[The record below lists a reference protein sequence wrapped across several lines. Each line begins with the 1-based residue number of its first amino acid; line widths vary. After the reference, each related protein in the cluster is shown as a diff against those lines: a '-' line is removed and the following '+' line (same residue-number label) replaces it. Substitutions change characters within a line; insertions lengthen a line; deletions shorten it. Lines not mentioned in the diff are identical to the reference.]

1 MYLRH
6 TIRKKDGKV
15 HRYWCLVRSVRVGRR
30 VIQQTVAHL
39 GELDEQGR
47 VEARALARRLI
58 GTPEQAR
65 LFKDGSEQLTVPVR
79 LKGIRIER
87 SRQFG
92 DVYLALAL
100 WRGTG
105 LEDLCERLLPVG
117 KERIAWAKMAAVL
130 VAARFCEP
138 SSELHIAEDWYRRTA
153 LSDLLQLGD
162 EEVNKDRLYRG
173 LDHLLAHKAELEAHL
188 SQRCGELFA
197 VENEV
202 LLYDV
207 TSTYFEGQAEANPQA
222 QRGYSRDHRPDC
234 KQVCIALVVTFDGFP
249 LGYEV
254 FAGNTHDSRTLQT
267 IVATMEAR
275 HGMLGRVWIT
285 DRGMASADNLAW
297 LRQTGRRYI
306 IGAPKS
312 ELKKFASELARPDGW
327 RTVHEGVEVKLT
339 RHPETE
345 ETVILCRSADR
356 RSKERAMHDKFS
368 RRIEEALDRLA
379 ARLARSKKRVDPAM
393 VNRQIGRILQQNQ
406 RSAARFAI
414 ALEPDGCPAGFR
426 LGVVYNDRVRRL
438 GRALGGRLSV
448 AFEHQ
453 RLERSTALEGLYPAH
468 AGRSRFSYPEGSA
481 QRPSDLAPARGSRA
495 GSYPRLLSCLRAVE
509 EPRDVAAAR
518 RSRQFTAHHSG
529 RACAHSV
536 PGRRVA
542 DHNARPNSL
551 ALRDP
556 ARPRP
561 GRSPRSARHR
571 PAQAHAP
578 RRARG
583 ANARPHRLIAHPHPK
598 CSDDFSAKA
607 LICLWPGCRFCASW
621 VRTNYVILASHPRG
635 TGRMSLTQKP
645 KVEVLSPRNK
655 MPLDTLVGVRG
666 EMARLY
672 RLALNGRIA
681 SDEMTRFIYAL
692 KEIRACL
699 EAEILTDVQQRL
711 VVLSR
716 NMDNHNG
723 HRILHQPTVPSS

>member
-39 GELDEQGR
+39 GELDEHGR
-47 VEARALARRLI
+47 IEARSMARRLI
-58 GTPEQAR
+58 GTPEQAQ
-65 LFKDGSEQLTVPVR
+65 LFDDGSEQLTVPVR

-105 LEDLCERLLPVG
+105 LEALCERFLSIG
-117 KERIAWAKMAAVL
+117 KERIAWSKMAAVL

-173 LDHLLAHKAELEAHL
+173 LDHLLAHKTELEAHL

-197 VENEV
+197 IQNEV

-207 TSTYFEGQAEANPQA
+207 TSTYFEGQAASNPQA

-275 HGMLGRVWIT
+275 HGVLGRVWIT

-312 ELKKFASELARPDGW
+312 ELKKFALELARPESW
-327 RTVHEGVEVKLT
+327 RTVNEGVEVKLT
-339 RHPETE
+339 RHSETG

-368 RRIEEALDRLA
+368 LRIEEALGRLA
-379 ARLARSKKRVDPAM
+379 ARLARSKKRVDPAT

-414 ALEPDGCPAGFR
+414 TLEPDGCPAGFR
-426 LGVVYNDRVRRL
+426 LGVTYNETFDDWAALSEGAYLLRSNIDDWSDRQLWKAYIQLTQAEAAFRIQKDQLNLRPIWHQREDRVQAHIL
-438 GRALGGRLSV
+438 VCFL
-448 AFEHQ
+448 AFVLWKS
-453 RLERSTALEGLYPAH
+453 LEMW
-468 AGRSRFSYPEGSA
+468 
-481 QRPSDLAPARGSRA
+481 QSRA
-495 GSYPRLLSCLRAVE
+495 GL
-509 EPRDVAAAR
+509 
-518 RSRQFTAHHSG
+518 G
-529 RACAHSV
+529 
-536 PGRRVA
+536 
-542 DHNARPNSL
+542 N
-551 ALRDP
+551 
-556 ARPRP
+556 
-561 GRSPRSARHR
+561 SPRTILEELARIQSHDVVLPTALHGQIR
-571 PAQAHAP
+571 LRCVTQPDAAQAALLD
-578 RRARG
+578 
-583 ANARPHRLIAHPHPK
+583 RLGIVLPK
-598 CSDDFSAKA
+598 RMQLPDRELSALA
-607 LICLWPGCRFCASW
+607 AS
-621 VRTNYVILASHPRG
+621 A
-635 TGRMSLTQKP
+635 
-645 KVEVLSPRNK
+645 
-655 MPLDTLVGVRG
+655 
-666 EMARLY
+666 
-672 RLALNGRIA
+672 
-681 SDEMTRFIYAL
+681 
-692 KEIRACL
+692 
-699 EAEILTDVQQRL
+699 
-711 VVLSR
+711 
-716 NMDNHNG
+716 
-723 HRILHQPTVPSS
+723 

>member
-6 TIRKKDGKV
+6 TTIRKDGKV
-15 HRYWCLVRSVRVGRR
+15 HRYWRLVRSVRVGRR
-30 VIQQTVAHL
+30 VIQQTVAQL
-39 GELDEQGR
+39 GELDERGR
-47 VEARALARRLI
+47 VQARALAHRLI
-58 GTPEQAR
+58 GTPERAQ
-65 LFKDGSEQLTVPVR
+65 LFDDGSEQLTAAVR

-87 SRQFG
+87 PRQFG

-105 LEDLCERLLPVG
+105 LEALCERLLPIG
-117 KERIAWAKMAAVL
+117 KERIAWSKMAAVL

-173 LDHLLAHKAELEAHL
+173 LDHLLAYKSELEAHL

-197 VENEV
+197 IQNEV

-222 QRGYSRDHRPDC
+222 RRGYSRDHRPDC

-312 ELKKFASELARPDGW
+312 ELKKFALELARPDGW
-327 RTVHEGVEVKLT
+327 RMVNEGVEVKLT
-339 RHPETE
+339 RHPETK

-368 RRIEEALDRLA
+368 RRIEEALGRLA
-379 ARLARSKKRVDPAM
+379 ARLARSKKRIDPAT

-414 ALEPDGCPAGFR
+414 TLEPDGCPAGFR
-426 LGVVYNDRVRRL
+426 LGVVYNASFDDWAALSEGAYLLRSNICDWSDQQLWKAYIQLTQAEAAFRIQKDQLNLRPIWHQREDRVQAHILVCFLAFVLWKSLEMWQSRAGLGNSPRIILEELKRIQSQDVVLPTATHGQIRLRCVTQPDPAQAALLNRL
-438 GRALGGRLSV
+438 GIALPKRMRL
-448 AFEHQ
+448 AEQH
-453 RLERSTALEGLYPAH
+453 LTALEH
-468 AGRSRFSYPEGSA
+468 
-481 QRPSDLAPARGSRA
+481 RA
-495 GSYPRLLSCLRAVE
+495 
-509 EPRDVAAAR
+509 
-518 RSRQFTAHHSG
+518 
-529 RACAHSV
+529 
-536 PGRRVA
+536 
-542 DHNARPNSL
+542 
-551 ALRDP
+551 
-556 ARPRP
+556 
-561 GRSPRSARHR
+561 
-571 PAQAHAP
+571 
-578 RRARG
+578 
-583 ANARPHRLIAHPHPK
+583 
-598 CSDDFSAKA
+598 
-607 LICLWPGCRFCASW
+607 
-621 VRTNYVILASHPRG
+621 
-635 TGRMSLTQKP
+635 
-645 KVEVLSPRNK
+645 
-655 MPLDTLVGVRG
+655 
-666 EMARLY
+666 
-672 RLALNGRIA
+672 
-681 SDEMTRFIYAL
+681 
-692 KEIRACL
+692 
-699 EAEILTDVQQRL
+699 
-711 VVLSR
+711 
-716 NMDNHNG
+716 
-723 HRILHQPTVPSS
+723 